1 VKTAQPRE
9 LPPDLNPCALPA
21 HVAVIMDGNGRWA
34 KHRGHTRIAGHR
46 RGADRLIDLL
56 RCCKDWGIPT
66 LTAYAFSTENWR
78 RPKLEV
84 ELLMWLIELTIRHRL
99 SELSAMGM
107 RFDCI
112 GDLTVLP
119 LSLRREIERAIEQT
133 ADNTSVE
140 FVMAINYG
148 GRQDILQACQA
159 IATEID
165 SGTINAGE
173 VDQALFERHLYTGR
187 KPNPDL
193 LIRTSGEQRLSNF
206 LLWQLAYTELYFTD
220 TLWPDFDAAEFHRAL
235 LAYQARDRRF
245 GRADPNPARLTAF
258 S

>member
-46 RGADRLIDLL
+46 RGADKLIDLL
-56 RCCKDWGIPT
+56 HCCKDWGIRT
-66 LTAYAFSTENWR
+66 LTAYAFSTENWQ
-78 RPKLEV
+78 RPRAEV
-84 ELLMWLIELTIRHRL
+84 ELLMWLIEQTIRRRL
-99 SELSAMGM
+99 DELSAIGM

-112 GDLTVLP
+112 GNLTVLP
-119 LSLRREIERAIEQT
+119 LSLRREIERAIERT
-133 ADNTSVE
+133 AGNTSVE

-159 IATEID
+159 IAAGIESGAID
-165 SGTINAGE
+165 ASA
-173 VDQALFERHLYTGR
+173 VDQALFEQHLYTGGR
-187 KPNPDL
+187 QSPDL

-220 TLWPDFDAAEFHRAL
+220 AFWPDFDAAEFHRAL
-235 LAYQARDRRF
+235 LAYQARNRRF
-245 GRADPNPARLTAF
+245 GRVTPSPAKQIAV
-258 S
+258 